1 MKNCRTALVNRD
13 DPHFDAIVEGATA
26 EILTFSLERAAD
38 FTADDIHYVR
48 EHDFVGVEFQTHG
61 RYESDLRVGIPGKF
75 NVDNALAA
83 AGVCSFFDLPKE
95 KVCHALEHIQVDGR
109 MEIVYKSAKCTV
121 IVDYAHNAV
130 SMESLLLTL
139 RDYKPKRLVCVFGCG
154 GNRARDRRYSMGEI
168 GGKLADLS
176 IITAD
181 NSRFEKVGDILADIK
196 VGLAKPTANTLKS
209 RIAAKRLSTACR
221 MRKMAI
227 SSRSSEKGMRIIR
240 RSRACAIISLTGK

>member
-1 MKNCRTALVNRD
+1 M
-13 DPHFDAIVEGATA
+13 EQ
-26 EILTFSLERAAD
+26 AAD

-61 RYESDLRVGIPGKF
+61 RYERDLRVGIPGKF

-139 RDYKPKRLVCVFGCG
+139 RDYKPEASRLRLRMRRQSG
-154 GNRARDRRYSMGEI
+154 ARSPVLDGRDWRKAGEI
-168 GGKLADLS
+168 CRS
-176 IITAD
+176 SRRIIPAL
-181 NSRFEKVGDILADIK
+181 KVEDILADIK
-196 VGLAKPTANTLKS
+196 VRTCKTDGKYVEIPDRREAIEYS
-209 RIAAKRLSTACR
+209 LSHA
-221 MRKMAI
+221 
-227 SSRSSEKGMRIIR
+227 EDGDII
-240 RSRACAIISLTGK
+240 AIIGKGHEDYQEIEGVRYHFL